1 MLTETPAGQFE
12 PGLSESDNRN
22 HCHPQGPIPNDSGS
36 DSRSRIRRLP
46 PKFRLQRVFCLIGP
60 PPRRPARKKE
70 NIMSRDLSKVRNIGI
85 AAHIDAGKTTVSER
99 ILYYTGKIHKM
110 GEVHE
115 GTAVMDFDEE
125 EQKRGIT
132 INSAATTCPWDRNGE
147 RYTINLIDTPG
158 HVDFTAEVE
167 RSLRV
172 LDGAVAVFDGK
183 EGVEAQSE
191 TVWRQATKYN
201 VPRICFVNKMDKLGA
216 DFDFSFNSIIERLGA
231 PAVAVQIPIGQSN
244 TFKGIIDLLRGVAI
258 YYKLDDDKDKGKTMV
273 EKPIPPEEQ
282 ERFEK
287 WKHQLIEKVAET
299 DDALTEK
306 YLNGEEIS
314 DAELRA
320 ALRKATIS
328 FKLHPV
334 FTGSALKYVGVQRL
348 LDGVVDYL
356 PSPMDVPAI
365 KGHDLKDPE
374 KILERHSNPDEP
386 FSALAFKIVSDQH
399 GDLTYIRVYSGR
411 LEKGS
416 RVLNANRGKRENIS
430 RMFQMHAA
438 DRIPIDVAEAGD
450 IVACIGI
457 KDALTGDTLCD
468 QDHPIILERP
478 TFPEP
483 VISMSI
489 EPKTAADKQKLG
501 EALTTLKREDPTFR
515 ANYDDETGQTI
526 IAGMGELHLEILG
539 MRLTRDHKVDVI
551 VGKPKVAYKE
561 TITKTVHN
569 VRGKHVKQ
577 SGGRGQYGDCS
588 INLEPFDG
596 TGVDADT
603 LKKWNWAD
611 GIAFENKIFGGSIP
625 KEYIPSIEY
634 GCRMA
639 AKTGVLASY
648 PLINAKITLV
658 DGSYHQVD
666 SSQIAFELAGQLA
679 FRDACSKAGLT
690 LLEPIM
696 KVVVTTP
703 EDFVGNVT
711 GDLNR
716 RRGLIVN
723 SEQRGN
729 TRVVEAE
736 VPLSEMFGYTTE
748 LRSMSTGRASSVM
761 EPLKYAPV
769 PTSVRNAILEEV
781 G

>member
-1 MLTETPAGQFE
+1 M
-12 PGLSESDNRN
+12 
-22 HCHPQGPIPNDSGS
+22 
-36 DSRSRIRRLP
+36 
-46 PKFRLQRVFCLIGP
+46 
-60 PPRRPARKKE
+60 ARDMTK
-70 NIMSRDLSKVRNIGI
+70 IRNIGI

-99 ILYYTGKIHKM
+99 VLYYTGKIHKM

-132 INSAATTCPWDRNGE
+132 INSAATTCPWPRNGE
-147 RYTINLIDTPG
+147 VYTINLIDTPG

-172 LDGAVAVFDGK
+172 LDGAVAVFDAK

-191 TVWRQATKYN
+191 TVWRQATKYK
-201 VPRICFVNKMDKLGA
+201 VPRVCFINKMDKIGA

-231 PAVAVQIPIGQSN
+231 PAVAVQIPIGQAG
-244 TFKGIIDLLRGVAI
+244 TFQGIIDLIRGIAI
-258 YYKLDDDKDKGKTMV
+258 YYNLKDEKDKGKTMI
-273 EKPIPPEEQ
+273 EKPIPEEEQ
-282 ERFEK
+282 ERFKKWRQILEEK
-287 WKHQLIEKVAET
+287 AAEL
-299 DDALTEK
+299 DDDLTEK
-306 YLNGEEIS
+306 FLEGKPLTEQEIRV
-314 DAELRA
+314 AM
-320 ALRKATIS
+320 RKGTIA
-328 FKLHPV
+328 FKCHPV
-334 FTGSALKYVGVQRL
+334 FCGSALKYVGVQRL
-348 LDGVVDYL
+348 LDGVIDYL
-356 PSPMDVPAI
+356 PAPTDMPPI
-365 KGHDLKDPE
+365 HGHDVKDPD
-374 KILERHSNPDEP
+374 KIIIRPLTAEEP
-386 FSALAFKIVSDQH
+386 FCGLAFKIVSDQH
-399 GDLTYIRVYSGR
+399 GDLTYVRVYSGT
-411 LEKGS
+411 LERGS
-416 RVLNANRGKRENIS
+416 RVLNSTRNKRENIS

-438 DRIPIDVAEAGD
+438 DRNPIDVAEAGD
-450 IVACIGI
+450 IVACIGV

-468 QDHPIILERP
+468 GDYPIILEKP

-501 EALTTLKREDPTFR
+501 EALTTLKREDPTFQ
-515 ANYDDETGQTI
+515 ASYDEETGQTI
-526 IAGMGELHLEILG
+526 IAGMGELHLEILR

-561 TITKTVHN
+561 TITKKAVGI
-569 VRGKHVKQ
+569 RGKHVKQ
-577 SGGRGQYGDCS
+577 SGGRGQFGDCT
-588 INLEPFDG
+588 IDIEPFNGLGPDG
-596 TGVDADT
+596 KPLEAEV
-603 LKKWNWAD
+603 LKKLGWEDN
-611 GIAFENKIFGGSIP
+611 IAFENKVFGGTIP
-625 KEYIPSIEY
+625 KEFIPSVEY
-634 GCRMA
+634 GVRMA
-639 AKTGVLASY
+639 AKTGVLAHY
-648 PLINAKITLV
+648 PLINAKITLT

-666 SSQIAFELAGQLA
+666 SSQIAFELAGQIA
-679 FRDACSKAGLT
+679 FKDACAKAGVT

-769 PTSVRNAILEEV
+769 PTNVRNAILEEL

>member
-1 MLTETPAGQFE
+1 M
-12 PGLSESDNRN
+12 
-22 HCHPQGPIPNDSGS
+22 
-36 DSRSRIRRLP
+36 
-46 PKFRLQRVFCLIGP
+46 
-60 PPRRPARKKE
+60 ARDVTK
-70 NIMSRDLSKVRNIGI
+70 IRNIGI

-201 VPRICFVNKMDKLGA
+201 VPRVCFINKMDKVGA
-216 DFDFSFNSIIERLGA
+216 DFDFSFNSIRERLGA
-231 PAVAVQIPIGQSN
+231 PAVAVQIPIGQAS
-244 TFKGIIDLLRGVAI
+244 TFKGMIDLIRGIAI
-258 YYKLDDDKDKGKTMV
+258 YFNVGDDKDRGKTIT
-273 EKPIPPEEQ
+273 EKPIPAEEK
-282 ERFEK
+282 ERYEK
-287 WKHQLIEKVAET
+287 WRHDLIEKVAET
-299 DDALTEK
+299 DDHLMEK
-306 YLNGEEIS
+306 YLNSQEPSEEEIRK
-314 DAELRA
+314 ALRA
-320 ALRKATIS
+320 ATIS

-348 LDGVVDYL
+348 LDGVIDYL
-356 PSPMDVPAI
+356 PSPTDMPAI
-365 KGHDLKDPE
+365 KGHDMRDPE
-374 KILERHSNPDEP
+374 KLLERHPNPAEP
-386 FSALAFKIVSDQH
+386 FCGLAFKIVSDQH
-399 GDLTYIRVYSGR
+399 GDLTYLRLYSGT

-416 RVLNANRGKRENIS
+416 RVLNSNRDKRENIS

-438 DRIPIDVAEAGD
+438 DRNPIDVAEAGD
-450 IVACIGI
+450 IVACIGVR
-457 KDALTGDTLCD
+457 DALTGDTLCD
-468 QDHPIILERP
+468 PDQPIILERP

-501 EALTTLKREDPTFR
+501 EALTTLKREDPTFQ
-515 ANYDDETGQTI
+515 ASYDDETGQTI
-526 IAGMGELHLEILG
+526 IAGMGELHLEILRN
-539 MRLTRDHKVDVI
+539 RLTRDHKVEVI
-551 VGKPKVAYKE
+551 VGRPKVAYKE
-561 TITKTVHN
+561 TITGTA
-569 VRGKHVKQ
+569 VRIRGLHRKQ
-577 SGGRGQYGDCS
+577 SGGRGQFGDCT
-588 INLEPFDG
+588 INVEPFNG
-596 TGVDADT
+596 IGVDAEQ
-603 LKKWNWAD
+603 LKKWGWKD
-611 GIAFENKIFGGSIP
+611 GVAFENKIFGGSIP
-625 KEYIPSIEY
+625 KEFIPSVEY
-634 GCRMA
+634 GARMA

-648 PLINAKITLV
+648 PLINCKVTLT

-679 FRDACSKAGLT
+679 FREAVTKAGLT

-703 EDFVGNVT
+703 EEFVGNVT

-723 SEQRGN
+723 SDQRGN
-729 TRVVEAE
+729 TRVVDAE

-761 EPLKYAPV
+761 EPLRYAPV
-769 PTSVRNAILEEV
+769 PANVKAAILEEV